1 MTKYL
6 NYKLENLLVNE
17 IEGYISNCIDNQ
29 YIKYSEKI
37 DADDDDADEVID
49 DLIHKM
55 FNDFQDGL
63 NFGEYIGD
71 NNDLQ
76 TNTIKLIQYCNNY
89 YENVYGTEN
98 LIECLNWRDF
108 DNFEIII
115 NNAAYVF
122 VNDNR
127 KVFMELWN
135 KIIDDAGEYNVLK

>member
-17 IEGYISNCIDNQ
+17 IEGYIRNCIDNQ
-29 YIKYSEKI
+29 YIKYSKKI
-37 DADDDDADEVID
+37 DADDDDDNADEVID
-49 DLIHKM
+49 DLIIEM
-55 FNDFQDGL
+55 FNNYTFGP
-63 NFGEYIGD
+63 NFKDYIGD

-89 YENVYGTEN
+89 FENEDEY
-98 LIECLNWRDF
+98 IIYWKDF